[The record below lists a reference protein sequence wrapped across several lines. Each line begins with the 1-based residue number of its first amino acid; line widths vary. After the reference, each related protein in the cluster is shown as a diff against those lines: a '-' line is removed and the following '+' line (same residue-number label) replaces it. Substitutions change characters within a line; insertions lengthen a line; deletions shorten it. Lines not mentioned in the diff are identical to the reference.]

1 VIRHKED
8 KGFGA
13 EVTEVLFQRENEYFS
28 FKKNIP
34 KVIFGYIRGQGM
46 GLEVR

>member
-13 EVTEVLFQRENEYFS
+13 EVTESRKLQVVETKGRA
-28 FKKNIP
+28 
-34 KVIFGYIRGQGM
+34 
-46 GLEVR
+46 VRLHHAE